1 MPLRSWG
8 VVVSFTSGE
17 NVFVARLTAASYRDV
32 DEDFIRFRDDPLDD
46 EVKSIVDAVCATDE
60 SERDRFRDALGP
72 EEIETLRIYAMRR
85 TLQSRR
91 RSSMNLVDDS
101 VAALALVPTPA
112 EVPWDSWVK
121 ASLFIARSLGRDIV
135 PIAER
140 FGELSTIESAER
152 FDVAF
157 DAMTRVD
164 DLSQCFIVEV
174 TTNYGT
180 GFIETLVHRDT
191 KSMGAFYSAPRQADN
206 VVPYAPQSNLA
217 QLAASLADALDATEK
232 LHTGAIA
239 QDQLAA
245 MSFSLQVPG
254 AFLETT
260 GCLSFYA
267 DSPVDEKS
275 FKVFVAELPDDVD
288 VESLAAGAELD
299 DQAVCSIDT
308 RLVLYVAPPSFEDD
322 EDGEFDFSDY
332 LAIARSML
340 QSTIPLGWHNR

>member
-1 MPLRSWG
+1 VRLEVWR
-8 VVVSFTSGE
+8 VVMSFTSGE
-17 NVFVARLTAASYRDV
+17 NAFIERLTAVSYRDV

-46 EVKSIVDAVCATDE
+46 DVKSITDAVCGADE
-60 SERDRFRDALGP
+60 SLRDAFRDALGP
-72 EEIETLRIYAMRR
+72 EEVDTLRIYAKRR

-101 VAALALVPTPA
+101 VAALALIAPA
-112 EVPWDSWVK
+112 DVPWDTWVK
-121 ASLFIARSLGRDIV
+121 AALFIARSLGRDIA

-140 FGELSTIESAER
+140 FGELSTIESAQR

-157 DAMTRVD
+157 EAMSRIE
-164 DLSQCFIVEV
+164 DLSQCFIDEV

-191 KSMGAFYSAPRQADN
+191 KSTGAFYSAPRQADD
-206 VVPYAPQSNLA
+206 VVLFAPKTNLA

-239 QDQLAA
+239 QDQLAG
-245 MSFSLQVPG
+245 MSFSQQVSG
-254 AFLETT
+254 AYLETT

-288 VESLAAGAELD
+288 VQSLTSGAELN

-308 RLVLYVAPPSFEDD
+308 RLVLFVAPPNFEDD
-322 EDGEFDFSDY
+322 DEGAFDFGDY
-332 LAIARSML
+332 LDIARSTL
-340 QSTIPLGWHNR
+340 ESTTPLGWHNR

>member
-1 MPLRSWG
+1 M
-8 VVVSFTSGE
+8 SFTSGE
-17 NVFVARLTAASYRDV
+17 NEFIERLTAASYRDV

-46 EVKSIVDAVCATDE
+46 DVKSIVDAVCVADE
-60 SERDRFRDALGP
+60 TQRDRFREALGP
-72 EEIETLRIYAMRR
+72 EEIETLRIYAKRR

-91 RSSMNLVDDS
+91 RSSKNLVDDS
-101 VAALALVPTPA
+101 VAALALIPPA
-112 EVPWDSWVK
+112 DVPWDTWLK
-121 ASLFIARSLGRDIV
+121 AALFIARSLGHDIA

-157 DAMTRVD
+157 DAMNRVD
-164 DLSQCFIVEV
+164 DLSKCFIVEV

-191 KSMGAFYSAPRQADN
+191 KSLGAFYSAPRQADN
-206 VVPYAPQSNLA
+206 VVPFAPQTNLA

-239 QDQLAA
+239 QDQLAG
-245 MSFSLQVPG
+245 MSFSQQVSG

-267 DSPVDEKS
+267 DSPVDEES

-288 VESLAAGAELD
+288 VESLASGAELD
-299 DQAVCSIDT
+299 DQAVCSIGA

-322 EDGEFDFSDY
+322 EDGVFDFGDY
-332 LAIARSML
+332 INIARSTL
-340 QSTIPLGWHNR
+340 QSTTPLGWHDR